1 MSGDLRAEDDIL
13 EWLIQN
19 RNSGDEEDVIEEVE
33 CKTLE
38 AMVSAVE
45 NIAVLFCKYFSFQNR
60 NAFMVNFSDNSKAGN
75 TEGVLEIMEDID
87 DDCDVHGVHFVKIS
101 DPAAAYHYGISS
113 MPTLVYFKN
122 KLPNVYEG
130 PIIRSLQGQLL
141 KMLYFRGNS

>member
-1 MSGDLRAEDDIL
+1 MRAEDDIL

-33 CKTLE
+33 FKTLE

-45 NIAVLFCKYFSFQNR
+45 NIAVLFCELIKLISKIAILMR
-60 NAFMVNFSDNSKAGN
+60 ILSDNAKAGN
-75 TEGVLEIMEDID
+75 TEAVLEIMEDID

-101 DPAAAYHYGISS
+101 DPAAAYHHGISS

-130 PIIRSLQGQLL
+130 LIVTHYEKLL
-141 KMLYFRGNS
+141 KIFHFRRNS

>member
-1 MSGDLRAEDDIL
+1 MRAEDDIL

-33 CKTLE
+33 FKTLE

-45 NIAVLFCKYFSFQNR
+45 NIAVLFCELIKLISDIIILMR
-60 NAFMVNFSDNSKAGN
+60 ILLDNAKAGN
-75 TEGVLEIMEDID
+75 TEAVLEIMEDID

-101 DPAAAYHYGISS
+101 DPAAAYHHGISS

-130 PIIRSLQGQLL
+130 LIVTHYEKLL
-141 KMLYFRGNS
+141 KIFHFRRNS

>member
-1 MSGDLRAEDDIL
+1 MRAEDDIL

-33 CKTLE
+33 FKTLE

-45 NIAVLFCKYFSFQNR
+45 NIAVLFCELIKLISKIVILMR
-60 NAFMVNFSDNSKAGN
+60 ILSDNAKAGN
-75 TEGVLEIMEDID
+75 TEAVLEIMEDID

-101 DPAAAYHYGISS
+101 DPAAAYHHGISS

-130 PIIRSLQGQLL
+130 LIVTHYEKLL
-141 KMLYFRGNS
+141 KIFHFRRNS

>member
-1 MSGDLRAEDDIL
+1 MRAEDDIL

-33 CKTLE
+33 FKTLE

-45 NIAVLFCKYFSFQNR
+45 NIAVLFCELIKLIPKIAILMR
-60 NAFMVNFSDNSKAGN
+60 ILSDNAKAGN
-75 TEGVLEIMEDID
+75 TEAVLEIMEDID

-101 DPAAAYHYGISS
+101 DPAAAYHHGISS

-130 PIIRSLQGQLL
+130 LIVTQ
-141 KMLYFRGNS
+141 

>member
-1 MSGDLRAEDDIL
+1 MRAEDDIL

-33 CKTLE
+33 FKTLE

-45 NIAVLFCKYFSFQNR
+45 NIAVLFCELIKLISKIAILMR
-60 NAFMVNFSDNSKAGN
+60 ILLDNAKAGN
-75 TEGVLEIMEDID
+75 TEAVLEIMEDID

-101 DPAAAYHYGISS
+101 DPAAAYHHGISS

-130 PIIRSLQGQLL
+130 LIVTHYEKLL
-141 KMLYFRGNS
+141 KIFHFRRNS